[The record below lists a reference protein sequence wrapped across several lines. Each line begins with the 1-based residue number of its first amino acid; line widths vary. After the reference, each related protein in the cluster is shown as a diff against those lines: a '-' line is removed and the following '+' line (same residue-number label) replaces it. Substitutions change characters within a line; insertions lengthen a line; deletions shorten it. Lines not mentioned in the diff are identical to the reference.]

1 MNLVGNTIP
10 FLSLGYTVKRYSM
23 ADDLLI
29 TLMFLLIAAF
39 KDSLKSKNLASYP
52 RKGLLGIDV
61 FDFQG
66 HIRPHPLIDG
76 RT

>member
-1 MNLVGNTIP
+1 
-10 FLSLGYTVKRYSM
+10 M

-61 FDFQG
+61 FDFQS